1 MKKQKTQVPVNWYE
15 QVSKVLK
22 YLRKYHKQRQ
32 EDVATAVESSKSHIC
47 DIERGKRYPSLRIL
61 KAYGELYEIPVS
73 TIIILCENYEKD
85 PRKVPKLL
93 CKKPLLIAQGIY
105 EYSKKKTKTI

>member
-1 MKKQKTQVPVNWYE
+1 MTKQKTQVAENWYG
-15 QVSKVLK
+15 QISKVLK

-32 EDVATAVESSKSHIC
+32 GDVAAAVESSKSHIC

-73 TIIILCENYEKD
+73 TIIILCENYGKD
-85 PRKVPKLL
+85 PRKVPKFL
-93 CKKPLLIAQGIY
+93 CKKPLLIAQGLY
-105 EYSKKKTKTI
+105 EYSKNKKK